1 MEIANYFQRLVNSNE
16 YELNSRQEKI
26 ELIVYSVISFVIPF
40 VLKQP
45 QFVVGTFVNM
55 MLILAA
61 MNLKGRKILPMIII
75 PSIAAFLGGFLF
87 GGLTIY
93 LLYLMPIIWLG
104 NSILVF
110 VFKHFSIQKKRNFFL
125 NLGIGAITKTALL
138 FGMTFLLVSLSIVP
152 SAFLIAMGTLQLFTA
167 LTGGILAFAVQ
178 KLKRR
183 S

>member
-1 MEIANYFQRLVNSNE
+1 MEIINYFQKIVNVRE

-26 ELIVYSVISFVIPF
+26 ELLVYSIVSFMIPF
-40 VLKQP
+40 VIKQP

-61 MNLKGRKILPMIII
+61 MNLKGKKILPIIII

-93 LLYLMPIIWLG
+93 LLYLMPIIWIG

-110 VFKHFSIQKKRNFFL
+110 VFKHFNLQKKKNFFL
-125 NLGIGAITKTALL
+125 TLGIGAVTKTALL
-138 FGMTFLLVSLSIVP
+138 FGITFLLVSFSIVP
-152 SAFLIAMGTLQLFTA
+152 FAFLIAMGALQLFTA
-167 LTGGILAFAVQ
+167 LTGGVLAFAVQ
-178 KLKRR
+178 RIKRK